1 MAEEKVKVIAKT
13 RLYLMDEDIYV
24 EPGQECLIKK
34 SSFDILA
41 PRGDVVAAGVS
52 AGSAKPAVK
61 TDKE

>member
-13 RLYLMDEDIYV
+13 RLYLMDEDRYV

-34 SSFDILA
+34 SSFEILA
-41 PRGDVVAAGVS
+41 PRGDVEAV
-52 AGSAKPAVK
+52 GSAKPAVK